1 MLTDGTLALWII
13 LSAITYRITRLLIKD
28 VIIERQR
35 AWVYRKI
42 AGKYIYLHPD
52 KSTHTL
58 PAFREKILELLQCYW
73 CLSIWVACAV
83 TATADG
89 WYSVPLPF
97 LYPLALSAGAMLMV
111 EYITGS

>member
-1 MLTDGTLALWII
+1 MLTDGSLSLFII
-13 LSAITYRITRLLIKD
+13 LSALTYSVSRLLIRD
-28 VIIERQR
+28 AIIERQR

-52 KSTHTL
+52 KTVHTL
-58 PAFREKILELLQCYW
+58 PATREKLLELLQCYR
-73 CLSIWVACAV
+73 CVSIWVACAL